1 MEKNNTM
8 KNKNKNKNKNKKIK
22 IKILTLGNG
31 NVGKTSFIYKFAEN
45 YFETDTLSTTG
56 IDNLVANIKMPNGKE
71 YPVNFCDTAGQERY
85 RSMSLSVIKKTDG
98 IILMY
103 DITDKSSFA
112 SIPFWMEQIKENKGE
127 NYPIILC
134 GNKCDLEE
142 KRVISKEEGKEI
154 AKKFGIAF
162 FEISSQNEKNL
173 KNVGNEII
181 KQILEKKE
189 KEKNDI
195 LKDFEVIDKDFFE
208 IYKNE
213 IKRYNTS
220 YSTKRKHAKCQN

>member
-1 MEKNNTM
+1 M
-8 KNKNKNKNKNKKIK
+8 KRRLTVNNKKT
-22 IKILTLGNG
+22 KILILGDSQ
-31 NVGKTSFIYKFAEN
+31 VGKTSFIEKFAGN
-45 YFETDTLSTTG
+45 FFQINSLSTQG
-56 IDNLVANIKMPNGKE
+56 IEYYPANIKLQNGKE
-71 YPVNFCDTAGQERY
+71 YPVNFFDTAGQEKFK
-85 RSMSLSVIKKTDG
+85 SIALTFIKKTDG

-103 DITDKSSFA
+103 DITLKSSFA

-195 LKDFEVIDKDFFE
+195 LKDFVLLEKDSFE
-208 IYKNE
+208 LNE
-213 IKRYNTS
+213 NDIKKRYNTS
-220 YSTKRKHAKCQN
+220 NSIKGNRQKCKSN

>member
-8 KNKNKNKNKNKKIK
+8 KNKNKNKNKKIK

-71 YPVNFCDTAGQERY
+71 YLVNFFDTSGQERFKLV
-85 RSMSLSVIKKTDG
+85 SLTFLKKKDG

-103 DITDKSSFA
+103 DITKKSSFE
-112 SIPFWMEQIKENKGE
+112 SIPSWMEQIKENKGNE
-127 NYPIILC
+127 FPIVLC

-142 KRVISKEEGKEI
+142 KRVISMEEGEEL
-154 AKKFGIAF
+154 AKKYGISF

-173 KNVGNEII
+173 KNVGYEII
-181 KQILEKKE
+181 NKILEKKE

-195 LKDFEVIDKDFFE
+195 LKDFEIIDKDFFE
-208 IYKNE
+208 LNKNE

-220 YSTKRKHAKCQN
+220 YSTKRKPTKCQN

>member
-8 KNKNKNKNKNKKIK
+8 KNKNKNKNKKIK

-85 RSMSLSVIKKTDG
+85 RSMALSVIKKTDG

-103 DITDKSSFA
+103 DITDKSSFE
-112 SIPFWMEQIKENKGE
+112 SIPSWMEQIEENKGLKF
-127 NYPIILC
+127 PIILC

-142 KRVISKEEGKEI
+142 ERVISKEEGEKL
-154 AKKFGIAF
+154 AKKLGINF
-162 FEISSQNEKNL
+162 FEMSCQNEINL
-173 KNVGNEII
+173 KTVGYEII
-181 KQILEKKE
+181 NQIVNKKE

-195 LKDFEVIDKDFFE
+195 LKDFLILEKDSFQLDE
-208 IYKNE
+208 NDLKKRSKTSQT
-213 IKRYNTS
+213 IKKTS
-220 YSTKRKHAKCQN
+220 SKCL

>member
-1 MEKNNTM
+1 M
-8 KNKNKNKNKNKKIK
+8 KRRLTVNNKKT
-22 IKILTLGNG
+22 KILILGDSQ
-31 NVGKTSFIYKFAEN
+31 VGKTSFIEKFAGN
-45 YFETDTLSTTG
+45 FFQINSLSTQG
-56 IDNLVANIKMPNGKE
+56 IEYYPANIKLQNGKE
-71 YPVNFCDTAGQERY
+71 YPVNFFDTAGQEKFK
-85 RSMSLSVIKKTDG
+85 SIALTFIKKTDG

-103 DITDKSSFA
+103 DITLKSSFA

-195 LKDFEVIDKDFFE
+195 LKDFVLLEKDSFE
-208 IYKNE
+208 LNE
-213 IKRYNTS
+213 NDIKKRYNNS
-220 YSTKRKHAKCQN
+220 YSIKGNRQKCKSN